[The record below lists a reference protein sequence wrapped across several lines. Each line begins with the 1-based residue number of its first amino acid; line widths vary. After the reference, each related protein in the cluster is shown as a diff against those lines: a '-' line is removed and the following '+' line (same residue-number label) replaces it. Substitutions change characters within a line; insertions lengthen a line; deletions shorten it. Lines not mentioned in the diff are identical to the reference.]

1 MNQNQIGLGVLSL
14 PLALQTLGIIPGIIA
29 IVGLGILCG
38 YTAYVLLQFYK
49 QYPEIVNIADVG
61 KKIGGRWLGI
71 FIGVSFWVNLC
82 MCAASC
88 LITLSIAL
96 NSMSEHA
103 LCTVGF
109 IAIITL
115 VSFLL
120 CIPRGMGFIAKIGI
134 PATVSIIAAILCKS
148 RLQFW
153 ETRNTDL
160 CSIKWS

>member
-1 MNQNQIGLGVLSL
+1 MNQNQIGMGVLSL

-38 YTAYVLLQFYK
+38 YTAFVLLQFYK
-49 QYPEIVNIADVG
+49 RYPDIVNIADVG
-61 KKIGGRWLGI
+61 KKIGGRWLGV
-71 FIGVSFWVNLC
+71 FVGVSFWINLC

-109 IAIITL
+109 IAIITV
-115 VSFLL
+115 VSFML

-134 PATVSIIAAILCKS
+134 PATISIIAAILCKFPHHF
-148 RLQFW
+148 L
-153 ETRNTDL
+153 EAKHTYL
-160 CSIKWS
+160 CSSQWS